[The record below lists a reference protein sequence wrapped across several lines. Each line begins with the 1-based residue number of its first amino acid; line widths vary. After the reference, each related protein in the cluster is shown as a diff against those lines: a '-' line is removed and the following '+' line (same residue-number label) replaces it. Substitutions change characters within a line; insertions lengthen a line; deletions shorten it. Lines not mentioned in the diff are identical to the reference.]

1 MAVSAQTFAGDQ
13 RFAQKTVSQMAG
25 KQQIHC
31 IVYLPT
37 FELRCRN
44 FLQSHYV
51 RRHTHFKVKRRQR
64 KSLGIFPMHSTFF
77 SLSLSSRISL
87 ADNFLFHQHSRKER
101 GWKEK
106 RLMYYYSFLQCHRFR
121 LRFDQIARNRM
132 REKVTASIIFKNRK
146 ASYPKR

>member
-1 MAVSAQTFAGDQ
+1 M
-13 RFAQKTVSQMAG
+13 QKLLTIS
-25 KQQIHC
+25 
-31 IVYLPT
+31 
-37 FELRCRN
+37 LRPAAYP
-44 FLQSHYV
+44 FQSKKKAAEKF
-51 RRHTHFKVKRRQR
+51 RHF
-64 KSLGIFPMHSTFF
+64 SYAFYFFFF
-77 SLSLSSRISL
+77 SLSHLASLASL